1 MSGRLNISRRQFG
14 VGALL
19 SGLFAKAYAQGF
31 AGLGVDA
38 SGFAQVTP
46 GRTFVF
52 PADHGAHPE
61 FRIEWWYVTANLT
74 DAAGTAYG
82 AQWTL
87 FRQAMRASEQSMGW
101 ANPQAWMAHAA
112 VTRADTHRFAEKF
125 ARGGIGQ
132 AGVTVTPFHAW
143 IDSWT
148 MLGLEGMDDIKL
160 APLRIEAAANDFS
173 YSLQLDTTQKLVM
186 QGDKGFSR
194 KSDRS
199 QASYYFSQPF
209 YKAAGRIVLDG
220 KAVDVTGSAWLDRE
234 WSSQPLAADQTG
246 WDWLALH
253 LNTGEKLML
262 FRLRQTDGATF
273 ISGNWILA
281 DGHTR
286 QLASSDVTITPTE
299 WTAIGTRKL
308 PTGWRISIPSLAFQI
323 EGAALNP
330 QSWMGTSFPYWEGPV
345 RFGGSHAG
353 LGYLEMTGY

>member
-1 MSGRLNISRRQFG
+1 MSGRLNISRRQFAAS
-14 VGALL
+14 VLL
-19 SGLFAKAYAQGF
+19 SGLFGKVHAQGF

-46 GRTFVF
+46 GRTLIF

-61 FRIEWWYVTANLT
+61 FRIEWWYVTADLT
-74 DAAGTAYG
+74 DAAGTLYG
-82 AQWTL
+82 VQWTL
-87 FRQAMRASEQSMGW
+87 FRQAMRAGEQSTGW
-101 ANPQAWMAHAA
+101 TNPQVWMAHAA
-112 VTRADTHRFAEKF
+112 ITRADTHRFAEKF
-125 ARGGIGQ
+125 ARGGIGE
-132 AGVTVTPFHAW
+132 AGVTAAPFRAW

-148 MLGLEGMDDIKL
+148 MQGLEGMDDTRL
-160 APLRIEAAANDFS
+160 APLRIEAAGNDFR

-194 KSDRS
+194 KSDRG

-234 WSSQPLAADQTG
+234 WSSQPLAPDQTG

-253 LNTGEKLML
+253 LSGGEKLML

-273 ISGNWILA
+273 ISGNWIFA
-281 DGHTR
+281 DGHTQ
-286 QLASSDVTITPTE
+286 QLASSDVMLTPTK
-299 WTAIGTRKL
+299 WTAVGTREL
-308 PTGWRISIPSLAFQI
+308 PTGWRIAIPSLAFQI
-323 EGAALNP
+323 DGEALNP
-330 QSWMGTSFPYWEGPV
+330 RSWMAVSFPYWEGPV

-353 LGYLEMTGY
+353 VGYLEMTGY